1 MILIFRME
9 AIKNGES
16 TPIMDKIVF
25 KKIRALLGGQMRLM
39 LCGGAPLSKEVHDFM
54 RVCIG
59 APLLQVSLQFN
70 LYIFIKLNE
79 LSWMIMRI
87 SRKLCSLIG
96 FVSSNKYV
104 INHEFLRC
112 VSSNC
117 LLEKM
122 ICYKIHIC
130 NLFGPCELN

>member
-59 APLLQVSLQFN
+59 APLLQVSFHCN
-70 LYIFIKLNE
+70 LYIFIKTVMMKFFL
-79 LSWMIMRI
+79 
-87 SRKLCSLIG
+87 KLYFFFTGLW
-96 FVSSNKYV
+96 FD
-104 INHEFLRC
+104 
-112 VSSNC
+112 
-117 LLEKM
+117 
-122 ICYKIHIC
+122 
-130 NLFGPCELN
+130 

>member
-1 MILIFRME
+1 MGKGINEKVKMGSPFAQKLFRWAIDYRME

-59 APLLQVSLQFN
+59 APLLQVRFQFN
-70 LYIFIKLNE
+70 LYFHQIGVNFLGSFMAISVNLAKLE
-79 LSWMIMRI
+79 LMFR
-87 SRKLCSLIG
+87 L
-96 FVSSNKYV
+96 
-104 INHEFLRC
+104 
-112 VSSNC
+112 
-117 LLEKM
+117 
-122 ICYKIHIC
+122 
-130 NLFGPCELN
+130 

>member
-59 APLLQVSLQFN
+59 APLLQVSFQCN
-70 LYIFIKLNE
+70 LYIFIKTEFTFL
-79 LSWMIMRI
+79 
-87 SRKLCSLIG
+87 G
-96 FVSSNKYV
+96 VSM
-104 INHEFLRC
+104 ETR
-112 VSSNC
+112 VS
-117 LLEKM
+117 
-122 ICYKIHIC
+122 
-130 NLFGPCELN
+130 

>member
-59 APLLQVSLQFN
+59 APLLQVSFHCN
-70 LYIFIKLNE
+70 LYIFIKTEFTFL
-79 LSWMIMRI
+79 
-87 SRKLCSLIG
+87 G
-96 FVSSNKYV
+96 VSMETDLFS
-104 INHEFLRC
+104 NHEFL
-112 VSSNC
+112 
-117 LLEKM
+117 
-122 ICYKIHIC
+122 
-130 NLFGPCELN
+130 

>member
-1 MILIFRME
+1 ME

-79 LSWMIMRI
+79 LFWMFMRKMRI
-87 SRKLCSLIG
+87 SRK
-96 FVSSNKYV
+96 
-104 INHEFLRC
+104 
-112 VSSNC
+112 
-117 LLEKM
+117 
-122 ICYKIHIC
+122 
-130 NLFGPCELN
+130 